1 MLWNT
6 PNLLTLL
13 RILLIPVFIVAYYL
27 TYSWGALLA
36 MGLFI
41 LAALTDWLDGY
52 LARRLNQAS
61 PFGAFLDPVAD
72 KLMVASA
79 LVLLTSDAQVQTLL
93 LDHRLFAIVVMIIIG
108 REITVSAL
116 REWMAQLGERAR
128 VAVSFLGKIKTIGQM
143 VAIPFLLYREPTL
156 FGLPVFLIGELLLY
170 LAAGLT
176 LWSMIIYLR
185 AAWPSLTRA
194 RAPKS
199 RLDSPPVGLKM
210 APRSRE

>member
-13 RILLIPVFIVAYYL
+13 RILMIPVFIVAYYL
-27 TYSWGALLA
+27 PYPWASLLT
-36 MGLFI
+36 MSLFI

-52 LARRLNQAS
+52 LARRLNQSS

-79 LVLLTSDAQVQTLL
+79 LVLLTSDARIHGLVW
-93 LDHRLFAIVVMIIIG
+93 DFRIFAVVVVIIIG

-116 REWMAQLGERAR
+116 REWMAEVGERTR
-128 VAVSFLGKIKTIGQM
+128 VAVSLLGKFKTIGQM
-143 VAIPFLLYREPTL
+143 VAIPFLLYREPIL
-156 FGLPVFLIGELLLY
+156 GLPVFRIGELLLY

-176 LWSMIIYLR
+176 LWSMVIYLR
-185 AAWPSLTRA
+185 AAWPSLTRSGPA
-194 RAPKS
+194 
-199 RLDSPPVGLKM
+199 
-210 APRSRE
+210 

>member
-13 RILLIPVFIVAYYL
+13 RIVMIPVFIVAYYL
-27 TYSWGALLA
+27 PYPWAPLLT
-36 MGLFI
+36 MSLFI

-52 LARRLNQAS
+52 LARRLNQSS

-79 LVLLTSDAQVQTLL
+79 LVLLTSDKRVHELVW
-93 LDHRLFAIVVMIIIG
+93 DFRVFAVVVVIIIG

-116 REWMAQLGERAR
+116 REWMAEVGERTR
-128 VAVSFLGKIKTIGQM
+128 VAVSLLGKFKTIGQM
-143 VAIPFLLYREPTL
+143 VAIPFLLYREPIL
-156 FGLPVFLIGELLLY
+156 GLPVFRTGELLLY

-176 LWSMIIYLR
+176 LWSMVIYLR
-185 AAWPSLTRA
+185 AAWPSLTRSGPA
-194 RAPKS
+194 
-199 RLDSPPVGLKM
+199 
-210 APRSRE
+210 

>member
-13 RILLIPVFIVAYYL
+13 RILLIPVFIAVYYL
-27 TYSWGALLA
+27 PFHWAPLLTTS
-36 MGLFI
+36 LFV

-52 LARRLNQAS
+52 LARRLNQTS

-79 LVLLTSDAQVQTLL
+79 LVLLAADATIATMV
-93 LDHRLFAIVVMIIIG
+93 LDHSLFTIVVLIILG

-116 REWMAQLGERAR
+116 REWMSELGERTR
-128 VAVSFLGKIKTIGQM
+128 VAVSFLGKFKTIGQM
-143 VAIPFLLYREPTL
+143 VAIPFLLYRDPI
-156 FGLPVFLIGELLLY
+156 FGLPVFRIGELLLY
-170 LAAGLT
+170 LAAALT
-176 LWSMIIYLR
+176 LWSMVIYLR

-194 RAPKS
+194 R
-199 RLDSPPVGLKM
+199 RD
-210 APRSRE
+210 

>member
-13 RILLIPVFIVAYYL
+13 RILMIPVFIVAYYL
-27 TYSWGALLA
+27 PYPWASLLT
-36 MGLFI
+36 MSLFI

-52 LARRLNQAS
+52 LARRLNQSS

-79 LVLLTSDAQVQTLL
+79 LVLLTSDKRVHELVW
-93 LDHRLFAIVVMIIIG
+93 DFRVFAVVVVIIIG

-116 REWMAQLGERAR
+116 REWMAEVGERTR
-128 VAVSFLGKIKTIGQM
+128 VAVSLLGKFKTIGQM
-143 VAIPFLLYREPTL
+143 VAIPFLLYREPI
-156 FGLPVFLIGELLLY
+156 FGLPVFRIGELLLY

-176 LWSMIIYLR
+176 LWSMVIYLR
-185 AAWPSLTRA
+185 ASWPSLTR
-194 RAPKS
+194 PQ
-199 RLDSPPVGLKM
+199 
-210 APRSRE
+210 

>member
-13 RILLIPVFIVAYYL
+13 RIFLIPVFIAAYYL
-27 TYSWGALLA
+27 PFPWAPLLA
-36 MGLFI
+36 TVLFV

-52 LARRLNQAS
+52 LARRLNQTS

-79 LVLLTSDAQVQTLL
+79 LVMLLADAQIHKLV
-93 LDHRLFAIVVMIIIG
+93 LDHRLFAIVVLIIIG

-116 REWMAQLGERAR
+116 REWMAELGERTR
-128 VAVSFLGKIKTIGQM
+128 VAVSFLGKFKTIGQM
-143 VAIPFLLYREPTL
+143 VAIPFLLYREPL
-156 FGLPVFLIGELLLY
+156 FGLPVFRIGELLLY

-176 LWSMIIYLR
+176 LWSMVIYLR
-185 AAWPSLTRA
+185 AAWPSLTR
-194 RAPKS
+194 S
-199 RLDSPPVGLKM
+199 RRG
-210 APRSRE
+210 

>member
-1 MLWNT
+1 MLWNA

-13 RILLIPVFIVAYYL
+13 RIVLIPIFIAAYHLPYR
-27 TYSWGALLA
+27 WAPLLA
-36 MGLFI
+36 MLLFV

-52 LARRLNQAS
+52 LARRLNQSS

-79 LVLLTSDAQVQTLL
+79 LVLLLADARVHGLV
-93 LDHRLFAIVVMIIIG
+93 LDYRLFAVVVLIIIG

-116 REWMAQLGERAR
+116 REWMAELGERTR
-128 VAVSFLGKIKTIGQM
+128 VAVSFLGKFKTIGQM
-143 VAIPFLLYREPTL
+143 VAIPFLLYHEPL
-156 FGLPVFLIGELLLY
+156 FGLPIFRIGELLLY

-176 LWSMIIYLR
+176 LWSMVIYLR

-194 RAPKS
+194 R
-199 RLDSPPVGLKM
+199 
-210 APRSRE
+210 